1 MSHTLSDNI
10 FQNFC
15 ALSQKVQK
23 LENKV
28 KYDPVTNEKRAE
40 LHKALDNLQGS
51 VEKLRQNA
59 VDTQN
64 RATQLFSQFEE
75 MESQIISLY
84 RKVEEGFED
93 YEISLITEEAF
104 ELTQSLSSGK
114 MANVAKKVNELKSN
128 VLFLFKHRR
137 PSMQHRKIVHLA
149 LKLTDYASEMMQSP
163 GMLTKKNLQLIQL
176 LKTLLREAVLKA
188 DQMEEPGEALLSMDL
203 YEIAELL
210 YQKKVKEGRLRLNLI
225 FSQLSKAQQARLREA
240 SDYPREMVKILLEIA
255 DGDPCIQ
262 WQNKEPSVIHMLQ
275 G

>member
-40 LHKALDNLQGS
+40 LHKALDNLQGN